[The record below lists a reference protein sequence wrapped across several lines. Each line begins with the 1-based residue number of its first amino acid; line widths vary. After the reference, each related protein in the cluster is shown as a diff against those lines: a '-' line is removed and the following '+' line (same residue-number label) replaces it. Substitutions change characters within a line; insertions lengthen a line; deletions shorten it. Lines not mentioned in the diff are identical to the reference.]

1 MGTKIGHEPAPAETT
16 WPMTPGATAAPG
28 THLTTTP
35 RVPIYEV
42 TLVGA
47 FGAEYVLAW
56 AIGTKSEVKNDV
68 VRAKEPQLKSFRFG
82 KVDFIPVFNQMVT
95 VG

>member
-47 FGAEYVLAW
+47 FGAEYV
-56 AIGTKSEVKNDV
+56 
-68 VRAKEPQLKSFRFG
+68 
-82 KVDFIPVFNQMVT
+82 
-95 VG
+95 